1 MKEVEVVLRD
11 GTKVFIRSAL
21 SSDSMKIID
30 FLNQLDPESIYMRFG
45 HFTRYFDKF
54 VQEITCSPNTICLLA
69 HDENENIIGIAD
81 AHISNNEEAEVGVVV
96 HQNWRNK
103 GLGKELIKRLIEE
116 SQKKGIKWLYAYV
129 LRENIPVFNLLRK
142 FNAKP
147 VASEGNMVKVKGP
160 AFIEKEYTIS

>member
-1 MKEVEVVLRD
+1 MKVAEVTLRD
-11 GTKVFIRSAL
+11 GTKVFIRNVT
-21 SSDSMKIID
+21 SSDLTKIIN

-45 HFTRYFDKF
+45 HFTKYFNKF
-54 VQEITCSPNTICLLA
+54 AQEIICSSNTVCLLA
-69 HDENENIIGIAD
+69 FDENENIIGIAD
-81 AHISNNEEAEVGVVV
+81 AHISNEEAEVGVVV

-116 SQKKGIKWLYAYV
+116 TQKKGVKWLYAYI

-147 VASEGNMVKVKGP
+147 VASEGSMVKVKGP
-160 AFIEKEYTIS
+160 AFIEKESTTK